1 MKKLTGST
9 ILLFLILVAF
19 TIGAKWS
26 TYGDFGTSTEVTD
39 SLMIMDSS
47 DISLGA
53 AGTQKQW
60 YMDDFL
66 TWLRAQTLSMDV
78 LDDSDI
84 ASDNISAAQAS
95 RGVMITNDG
104 KGGASDYNLPA
115 GVKGMVVFVYAEE
128 AEDIV
133 LDMADADD
141 IIVMI
146 DGTALHGG
154 DSIMSAGDA
163 GNSVKIVCVTGDGG
177 TAVSYWHII
186 SQVGV
191 WTDNGA

>member
-9 ILLFLILVAF
+9 ILLFLILAAF

-39 SLMIMDSS
+39 SLMILD
-47 DISLGA
+47 DD
-53 AGTQKQW
+53 AGIQKQW

-66 TWLRAQTLSMDV
+66 TWIRAQTLSMDV

-104 KGGASDYNLPA
+104 KGGASDYNIPA